1 MTTTQTLLFA
11 FTGGLF
17 PALVWLWFWLR
28 EDKTHPEPKKRILW
42 TFVAGAIVIGPVLI
56 FQKIAYEFV
65 VSELLLLFVWAFV
78 EEIGKF
84 LAAYFAA
91 FKRKT
96 FDEPVDAMIY
106 LISAALGFSAL
117 ENILFLF
124 SSVVDGGI
132 HLGIITGNIRFVG
145 ASLLH
150 ILASASIGAGL
161 AFSWYKKKVIRE
173 IDFALGLAAAVILH
187 TLFNFF
193 ILNMKGAGIMVV
205 FLFVWISVI
214 LLLAVFEAVK
224 RIKKPRNFPT
234 KV

>member
-1 MTTTQTLLFA
+1 MTTSQTFLFA

-28 EDKTHPEPKKRILW
+28 EDKTHPEPKKRIFW
-42 TFVAGAIVIGPVLI
+42 TFIAGALVIGPALI
-56 FQKIAYEFV
+56 FQKITFEV
-65 VSELLLLFVWAFV
+65 VGSELLLLFIWAFI

-91 FKRKT
+91 FRRKT

-106 LISAALGFSAL
+106 LVSAALGFSAL
-117 ENILFLF
+117 ENILFLV
-124 SSVVDGGI
+124 SSFADGGL
-132 HLGIITGNIRFVG
+132 HLGIITGNIRFIG

-150 ILASASIGAGL
+150 ILASASVGAGL
-161 AFSWYKKKVIRE
+161 AFSWYKNKAIKE
-173 IDFALGLAAAVILH
+173 MDFVLGLSAAVILH

-193 ILNMKGAGIMVV
+193 ILKMQGAGILIV
-205 FLFVWISVI
+205 FFFVWISVA

-224 RIKKPRNFPT
+224 RIKRPRNFKSNP
-234 KV
+234 